1 MITRQFGR
9 RTLIRGTGAGA
20 ALLAAGARPLLA
32 APQPIVV
39 TAFGGVFEKAIREV
53 IVPDFEKNTGAK
65 AQVMS
70 GQPEQWMAQV
80 EANRAHPPID
90 VMLNNVDGSILA
102 GKMGLVEKLDPA
114 KIPNLADIPQQ
125 LIDIAYGWA
134 VIFTFG
140 SWGFA
145 YHERLKNPPK
155 SYAELIDGTIKGTY
169 RTALPNAGYNGTP
182 AVLIWAFADVLGGSV
197 DNVTPAF
204 DAIRKMKP
212 NASFFSSITDPL
224 TLLQSGE
231 ADISLYPDGRTWAA
245 FNSGA
250 SWIRFQNPKEGS
262 VNLPSLAQKVAN
274 GSDLGWSYI
283 NSLLDPV
290 LQAQVVDRLEYGT
303 SNPKVQLPQKLQ
315 ERITPWQQCRWAPFE
330 KIYALKSGW
339 IERWNKEINA

>member
-1 MITRQFGR
+1 MINMKFGR
-9 RTLIRGTGAGA
+9 RALVRGLGGGA
-20 ALLAAGARPLLA
+20 ALLAAGQRPSFA
-32 APQPIVV
+32 APQSIVV
-39 TAFGGVFEKAIREV
+39 TSFGGVFEKTIREV

-90 VMLNNVDGSILA
+90 VMFNNIDGAILA

-114 KIPNLADIPQQ
+114 KIPNLADIPKQ
-125 LIDIAYGWA
+125 LTDIVQGWG

-155 SYAELIDGTIKGTY
+155 SYAELIDGTINGKW
-169 RTALPNAGYNGTP
+169 RAALPNAGYTGTP
-182 AVLIWAFADVLGGSV
+182 AVLIWALADVLGGSV

-204 DAIRKMKP
+204 DAIKKMKP
-212 NASFFSSITDPL
+212 NTAFFSSITDPL

-231 ADISLYPDGRTWAA
+231 VDISLYPDGRTWAA
-245 FNSGA
+245 YDTGA
-250 SWIRFQNPKEGS
+250 TWIKFLNPKEGA
-262 VNLPSLAQKVAN
+262 VNLPSITQKVAN
-274 GSDLGWSYI
+274 GSELGWSYI
-283 NSLLDPV
+283 NSQLDPV

-303 SNPKVQLPQKLQ
+303 SNPKVKLPPQLQA
-315 ERITPWQQCRWAPFE
+315 RITPWQECRWAPFE
-330 KIYALKSGW
+330 KIAAVKAAW
-339 IERWNKEINA
+339 VERWNKEINA